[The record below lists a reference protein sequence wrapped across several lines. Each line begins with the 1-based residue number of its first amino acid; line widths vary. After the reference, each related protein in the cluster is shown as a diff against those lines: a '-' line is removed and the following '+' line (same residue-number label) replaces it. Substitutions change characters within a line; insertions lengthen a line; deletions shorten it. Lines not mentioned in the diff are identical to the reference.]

1 MGLSGEEGMERI
13 TPWRECGQ
21 RGQPACVLGAPGPV
35 ADGTGAWGCHRNPAL
50 LPAAVSQGVGNM
62 KKGDVEGRRGR
73 EAEAV

>member
-1 MGLSGEEGMERI
+1 M
-13 TPWRECGQ
+13 P
-21 RGQPACVLGAPGPV
+21 GAPGPV